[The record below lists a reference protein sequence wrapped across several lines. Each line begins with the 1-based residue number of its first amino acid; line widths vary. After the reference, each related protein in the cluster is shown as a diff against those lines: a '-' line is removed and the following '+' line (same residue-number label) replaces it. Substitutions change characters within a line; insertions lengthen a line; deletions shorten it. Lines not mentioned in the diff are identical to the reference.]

1 MVITQKLTRINRL
14 LLVAL
19 LVFAV
24 SLPLLNSGKAGAY
37 ALPSSRSIKMS
48 SSVNGTLTAGQ
59 DVTYLLSFTT
69 NQDGAT
75 VNVGG
80 LVLEF
85 CSNSP
90 IIGDA
95 CTAPAGFNTNAH
107 TASNTL
113 VLGTQTGTGGNN
125 FVKNTTNATA
135 NRLIL
140 SRPTPGTPQ
149 IAPNTAITIELGTAA
164 AGDGVT
170 NPSTT
175 NKTFF
180 ARVLTFA
187 TQVGAEEYESTDI
200 DDANNNSGVLG
211 NGPHVIHDAGG
222 FAMSTAAQITITSKV
237 PEKLTFCVFT
247 SDDTG
252 APNTCG
258 TGTGFAGNLGG
269 TAVTLGDNNA
279 VLSDLEE
286 FVNKDAKYTIATN
299 ALFGVAIRVKGG
311 TLKTS
316 ITCPETPGQN
326 CSIDAIG
333 GAVDPGTVAINAP
346 GTEQFGFC
354 TYQSFG
360 AGITPATPYDD
371 AECNTTVHNSGIA
384 PNNTANDAAVAG
396 TAFGFFN
403 DSTTGTTSTY
413 GDIFAN
419 KVSGTFSTGIIAFL
433 GNISTTTEPG
443 IYTTTLIFIA
453 TGTY

>member
-1 MVITQKLTRINRL
+1 MVIIQKLTRWNRL
-14 LLVAL
+14 AVAAL
-19 LVFAV
+19 LLFVMV
-24 SLPLLNSGKAGAY
+24 LPLLTQHKAGAY
-37 ALPSSRSIKMS
+37 ALPGSRSVKMS
-48 SSVNGTLTAGQ
+48 SSANGTLVAGQ

-90 IIGDA
+90 ILGDS
-95 CTAPAGFNTNAH
+95 CTAPAGFNAH
-107 TASNTL
+107 AFTGDNTL
-113 VLGTQTGTGGNN
+113 ALGTQTGTGAND

-135 NRLIL
+135 NRIVL
-140 SRPTPGTPQ
+140 SRTPATPQ
-149 IAPNTAITIELGTAA
+149 IATNTAITIELGTAA
-164 AGDGVT
+164 LGDGIT

-175 NKTFF
+175 NITFF

-187 TQVGAEEYESTDI
+187 TSVGAEQYTSTNI
-200 DDANNNSGVLG
+200 DNTGANIV
-211 NGPHVIHDAGG
+211 HDAGG
-222 FAMSTAAQITITSKV
+222 FALSTAAQITITSKV

-247 SDDTG
+247 VDGSV
-252 APNTCG
+252 PNSCG
-258 TGTGFAGNLGG
+258 TGAGSTAVSG
-269 TAVTLGDNNA
+269 TAITLGDNNA

-316 ITCPETPGQN
+316 PTCPETPGQN

-333 GAVDPGTVAINAP
+333 GVLDPGLTTGNAE

-360 AGITPATPYDD
+360 AGITPAEPYDD
-371 AECNTTVHNSGIA
+371 ADCSTTIDNAGDPPNSL
-384 PNNTANDAAVAG
+384 PDDAAVLG

-403 DSTTGTTSTY
+403 DATAGTTSTY
-413 GDIFAN
+413 GDIFAD

-443 IYTTTLIFIA
+443 IYTTTLTFIA